1 MRERFN
7 QQSSLDATPI
17 SEVKIDSKTRH
28 ELAPLLAA
36 LQYIFVTP
44 ELNEK
49 VFTILESKILEGK
62 KQTGR
67 LGMSLWE
74 ILVLGCVR
82 LNLNTNYDFL
92 QDQANNHFMLRGIL
106 GVRTGEV
113 FSDGHYYEL
122 STLKENVRLL
132 DEATLQKISNEVVKA
147 AHELKKKEEGL
158 KGVVSLRIKSD
169 SFPVAS
175 NVHFPTD
182 MNLLWDSIRKSL
194 EVLLS
199 LLEVCE
205 IKGWRKIAYTKD
217 QLKKYYRKTSEIHR
231 KKGGNYKS
239 RLEVSA
245 KVYIEKSD
253 KLSAKIKAAME
264 EFEKVGET
272 NLKVFLL
279 LPELKRFVR
288 MLDKHSDLLRRRVI
302 EEEKIPHQEK
312 VFSIFEEHVEWLT
325 KGKLHGG
332 VVIGHNVLVSTDQYH
347 FIVDHKVAEKEVDKK
362 MAIPLGERLAKSFS
376 EGYCLESLSLDRGF
390 YSDLGKKA
398 LQGIFGKVILPKPG
412 KKSVSIEQEESAEDY
427 VKLRKKHSAVESNIN
442 ELRHSGVDRVP
453 DKGLVGFKKYVA
465 LGVLAYNLRRL
476 GQLVMAQ
483 QKIKTLLKSGKPKPI
498 AA

>member
-1 MRERFN
+1 MRKRFN
-7 QQSSLDATPI
+7 QQNSLDATPI
-17 SEVKIDSKTRH
+17 SEVKIDGKTRH

-36 LQYIFVTP
+36 LQYIFITP

-67 LGMSLWE
+67 LGMTLWE

-106 GVRTGEV
+106 GVRTGEI

-147 AHELKKKEEGL
+147 GHELKKKEEGI
-158 KGVVSLRIKSD
+158 KGSVSLRIKSD

-217 QLKKYYRKTSEIHR
+217 QLKKYYRNTSEIHR
-231 KKGGNYKS
+231 KKGGNYKP
-239 RLEVSA
+239 RLEASA

-253 KLSAKIKAAME
+253 KVSSKIKVAME

-302 EEEKIPHQEK
+302 EDEKIPHQEK

-332 VVIGHNVLVSTDQYH
+332 VVIGHNVLISTDQYH
-347 FIVDHKVAEKEVDKK
+347 FIVDHRVAEKEVDKK
-362 MAIPLGERLAKSFS
+362 MAIPLGKRLAENFP
-376 EGYCLESLSLDRGF
+376 ENYCL
-390 YSDLGKKA
+390 
-398 LQGIFGKVILPKPG
+398 
-412 KKSVSIEQEESAEDY
+412 
-427 VKLRKKHSAVESNIN
+427 
-442 ELRHSGVDRVP
+442 
-453 DKGLVGFKKYVA
+453 
-465 LGVLAYNLRRL
+465 
-476 GQLVMAQ
+476 
-483 QKIKTLLKSGKPKPI
+483 
-498 AA
+498 